1 MWIVRTKMCHS
12 TMIKSNSLPF
22 AQNSKTLWLNGFQ
35 GLREKKRCTLGDG
48 FIIYF
53 FKNVKY
59 YIALI
64 GNLIYWDVILAR
76 NRMVI
81 ALNSVIWSWISYFI
95 ILPIGKVSITASL
108 TSLYSFKWENSFH
121 KILAKWSNVNL
132 TYKESSKFRHIE
144 KWNLLRLCR

>member
-1 MWIVRTKMCHS
+1 MSFNNDQKQQPSFCAKQYNVVIEWF
-12 TMIKSNSLPF
+12 P
-22 AQNSKTLWLNGFQ
+22 GFE
-35 GLREKKRCTLGDG
+35 REKKIYLGDG

-59 YIALI
+59 YVALI
-64 GNLIYWDVILAR
+64 GNLIYWDVILFWTLVAR
-76 NRMVI
+76 NRIVI

-108 TSLYSFKWENSFH
+108 TSLYLFKRKNSFH
-121 KILAKWSNVNL
+121 KILSKWSNGNF